1 MEASIRGYDEVV
13 NSLLNYGADVN
24 AEDKEGKTVLME
36 AKNIPGNDAVIQLLE
51 KGAKDSDSGLIKK
64 LKGMHKN
71 KETGAQN
78 ALLRKKTKEGR

>member
-1 MEASIRGYDEVV
+1 MEASERGHTDVV
-13 NSLLNYGADVN
+13 KVLLEKGADVN
-24 AEDKEGKTVLME
+24 AEDKEGKTALMG